1 MKYIFGIWQCT
12 AVDDCLPI
20 GKRSWRLRKS
30 TKNRKKSQ
38 LFVRKFHEIHR
49 KFKDIFMDP
58 RGSNAARSKKSWES
72 RNIQRKMSFT
82 TLLISQAS
90 SLPDLSCWNDFVTK
104 KNTASLNPKRCL
116 DLKMELSLSWP
127 SEKSCDTFA
136 KLWEGLS
143 WFLSLVESPG
153 IEEESNMHYL
163 LTVFLNYLSN
173 DVFLKKNLG
182 NAKFNITVDPL

>member
-153 IEEESNMHYL
+153 IEVESNLHYL
-163 LTVFLNYLSN
+163 LTVFFKL
-173 DVFLKKNLG
+173 FIK
-182 NAKFNITVDPL
+182 